1 MAGIEIKRIYEGV
14 APEDGER
21 VLVDRLWPRG
31 VSRDRAHL
39 DAWNKDVAPSPEL
52 RKWFGHD
59 PERLHAFAAR
69 YRDELAASGA
79 AAAFAE
85 HCREVAAAGGR
96 VTLLY
101 AARDPQV
108 NHALVLKAW
117 LEERL
122 AS

>member
-1 MAGIEIKRIYEGV
+1 MAGIEIKRIYEEAV
-14 APEDGER
+14 PEDGER

-31 VSRDRAHL
+31 MSRERAHL
-39 DAWNKDVAPSPEL
+39 DAWNKEVAPTPEL

-59 PERLHAFAAR
+59 PERFRAFAAR
-69 YRDELAASGA
+69 YRDELAASEA
-79 AAAFAE
+79 AAAFAG
-85 HCREVAAAGGR
+85 HCREVVDAGGR

-117 LEERL
+117 LKEHL
-122 AS
+122 AF